1 MNAQEYYI
9 LLVDDDETLL
19 ETMKIILEE
28 KGYHVDTS
36 STGKEALERLRVR
49 YYDVVVL
56 DIVLPDLSGID
67 LLKSLETHRIP
78 KVRKIILT
86 GHATLENAVQALNF
100 GADAYL
106 IKPVAPAELIRTI
119 ADQIEKQNQEI
130 LAIQDKIR
138 CFIERE
144 AEERIRRIAEEK
156 YL

>member
-1 MNAQEYYI
+1 MGDQEYYV
-9 LLVDDDETLL
+9 LLVDDDVTLL
-19 ETMKIILEE
+19 ETMKIILEG

-36 STGKEALERLRVR
+36 STGEDALERLRER

-67 LLKSLETHRIP
+67 LLKSLETQRIP

-86 GHATLENAVQALNF
+86 GHATLENAVQAINL

-106 IKPVAPAELIRTI
+106 IKPVAPEELIRTI

-130 LAIQDKIR
+130 LMVQDKIR
-138 CFIERE
+138 CFIESG
-144 AEERIRRIAEEK
+144 AEERIRRIT
-156 YL
+156 